1 MVKSDFRIVA
11 SVVRGIDVIVCLCD
25 GVVKTSRIY
34 FTVDFGMDEVMVEVA
49 VDEEEPE
56 AGHIVYLS

>member
-11 SVVRGIDVIVCLCD
+11 SVVRGIAVIVCLCA

-34 FTVDFGMDEVMVEVA
+34 FTVDFGMDEVMVELA
-49 VDEEEPE
+49 VDEEPE